1 MSTYQD
7 YQKQIA
13 ELKRLASDARKS
25 EAAAG
30 VAKIREIMQ
39 TYGLT
44 VADIGGVGKAN
55 STKPKKDVAAK
66 YRDTA
71 TGQQWTGRGRS
82 PRWLEGKNKEDF
94 LIK

>member
-1 MSTYQD
+1 MTTYQD

-30 VAKIREIMQ
+30 VAKIKEIMQ

-44 VADIGGVGKAN
+44 VADIGGIGKAN
-55 STKPKKDVAAK
+55 SAKSKKEVAAK
-66 YRDTA
+66 YRDTVS
-71 TGQQWTGRGRS
+71 GQEWTGRGRS